1 MIIYSFHAILPSRKQ
16 EEEARRTKKKR
27 GPKPKYLGVPIPNVN
42 TMGRKGWR
50 MWSPMGP
57 TEAAVPGKPGPS
69 YAVLV
74 ARPFLAVPAL
84 PFLRSSRPQ
93 EESPHGPAAADRGSG
108 TRGYFARLGDQ
119 GRYPPE
125 AVGGGG
131 SGRLPIRSFG
141 TSSSPRSKWISF
153 RAILK

>member
-74 ARPFLAVPAL
+74 ARPFLAVPAP
-84 PFLRSSRPQ
+84 PFLRSSQPQ
-93 EESPHGPAAADRGSG
+93 EESPYGSAAAGRGSG
-108 TRGYFARLGDQ
+108 TPGYFARLGDQ
-119 GRYPPE
+119 DRYLPE

-131 SGRLPIRSFG
+131 PGQVTDMLFRDLKLSQVQVM
-141 TSSSPRSKWISF
+141 SF
-153 RAILK
+153 RAYP

>member
-1 MIIYSFHAILPSRKQ
+1 
-16 EEEARRTKKKR
+16 
-27 GPKPKYLGVPIPNVN
+27 
-42 TMGRKGWR
+42 
-50 MWSPMGP
+50 MGP

-131 SGRLPIRSFG
+131 PGQVTDMLFRDLKLSQVQVM
-141 TSSSPRSKWISF
+141 SF
-153 RAILK
+153 RAYP